1 MKRHKM
7 TSIEDTKKEMR
18 AYEMARNSFY
28 DYLDVNVAK
37 KENGQ
42 FDFDVSKDLNAKEVY
57 ELFFKLDYQA
67 RKVRGLLI
75 EARDIKVG

>member
-1 MKRHKM
+1 M

-18 AYEMARNSFY
+18 KYEETRNAFY
-28 DYLDVNVAK
+28 DYFDAHIK
-37 KENGQ
+37 KLENGQ
-42 FDFDVSKDLNAKEVY
+42 FDFSQTQDLDAQDIY

>member
-1 MKRHKM
+1 M

-18 AYEMARNSFY
+18 KYEETRNAFY
-28 DYLDVNVAK
+28 DHFDNTIK
-37 KENGQ
+37 KLENGQ
-42 FDFDVSKDLNAKEVY
+42 FDFSQAQNLDAQEIY

-67 RKVRGLLI
+67 RKIRGLLI

>member
-1 MKRHKM
+1 M

-28 DYLDVNVAK
+28 DYLDANVAK

-42 FDFDVSKDLNAKEVY
+42 FDFHASKDLNAEEVY